1 MSASNS
7 DVPVSNFLRTIIE
20 KDLSANKFQN
30 KRWAGKPGPLSVQQD
45 APKDLARIRTR
56 FPPEPNGFLHIGHAK
71 SICLN
76 FGLARDYAGRC
87 HLRFDDTNPEKEEQT
102 YVDSIIDT
110 VKWLGFDWNYGDS
123 EHLYYASD
131 YFQYFYEF
139 ALALIESGDAY
150 VDEQTQE
157 EIRENRGTL
166 TKPGVDSPW
175 RNRPVEES
183 LKLFIEMREGKHPNG
198 SLCLRAKVDMASPNI
213 NMRDPV
219 IYRIRH
225 EAHHRTGSDWPIYPM
240 YTYAHPLEDA
250 LEMIT
255 HSICTLEFE
264 DQRPFYDWVIDKLI
278 ALGHL
283 PKHRP
288 HQYEFAR
295 LNLNHVV
302 TSKRKLKKLVDENL
316 VSGWDDPRMPTIMG
330 LRRRGYTPESIR
342 LFCERIGVSKADSRI
357 DYNSLEQALRDD
369 LDPKV
374 DRSVA
379 VLDPL
384 KLIITNYPEGQS
396 ELCRAPKHPHNPEQ
410 GTREFLFSRELW
422 IEREDFMEDPPK
434 KYFRLFPGNL
444 VRLKYGYIVKC
455 TGFKKDENGQILEV
469 YAEYLPDTK
478 SGTPGASS
486 VKVKGNITWISIEHA
501 QAVEVKLYDRLFT
514 VENPDAG
521 DQDFLELLNPNSVK
535 TVQAFIEPGTEISPG
550 ARWQFERL
558 GYFYV
563 DVDPQD
569 TSKMII
575 NRSTTLRDNWV

>member
-30 KRWAGKPGPLSVQQD
+30 KRWAGKPGPLSVQQN

-76 FGLARDYAGRC
+76 FGLARDYGGEC
-87 HLRFDDTNPEKEEQT
+87 HLRFDDTNPEKEEQA

-110 VKWLGFDWNYGDS
+110 VKWLGFDWNYNGN

-131 YFQYFYEF
+131 YFQFFYDF
-139 ALALIESGDAY
+139 AIAIIESGNAY
-150 VDEQTQE
+150 VDEQTPEQ
-157 EIRENRGTL
+157 IRENRGTL
-166 TKPGVDSPW
+166 TAPGTDSPW
-175 RNRPVEES
+175 RNRPVSES
-183 LKLFIEMREGKHPNG
+183 LKLFKEMREGEHPNG

-225 EAHHRTGSDWPIYPM
+225 DAHHRTGTDWPIYPM

-283 PKHRP
+283 PEHRP

-302 TSKRKLKKLVDENL
+302 TSKRKLKKLVDENF
-316 VSGWDDPRMPTIMG
+316 VDGWDDPRMPTIMG
-330 LRRRGYTPESIR
+330 LRRRGYTPEAIR

-357 DYNSLEQALRDD
+357 DYNILEQALRDD

-379 VLDPL
+379 VLDPI

-396 ELCRAPKHPHNPEQ
+396 EICHAPKHPHTPEQ
-410 GTREFLFSRELW
+410 GSREFPFSRELW
-422 IEREDFMEDPPK
+422 IEREDFMEEPPK
-434 KYFRLFPGNL
+434 KYFRLFPDNM

-455 TGFKKDENGQILEV
+455 TGFKKDNDGNIIEV

-486 VKVKGNITWISIEHA
+486 IKVKGTITWISVEHA
-501 QAVEVKLYDRLFT
+501 QPVEVKLYDRLFT

-521 DQDFLELLNPNSVK
+521 DQDFLELLNPNSVE
-535 TVQAFIEPGTEISPG
+535 TVQGFIEPGTEITPG

-569 TSKMII
+569 SNKLII

>member
-7 DVPVSNFLRTIIE
+7 DVPASNFLRTIIE

-30 KRWAGKPGPLSVQQD
+30 KPWAGKPGPLSVQQN
-45 APKDLARIRTR
+45 APSDPARIRTR

-71 SICLN
+71 SICIN
-76 FGLARDYAGRC
+76 FGLARDYAGQC
-87 HLRFDDTNPEKEEQT
+87 HLRFDDTNPEKEEQA

-110 VKWLGFDWNYGDS
+110 VKWLGFDWNFAGTDN
-123 EHLYYASD
+123 LYYASD

-139 ALALIESGDAY
+139 ALALIKSGNAY
-150 VDEQTQE
+150 IDEQTPDQ
-157 EIRENRGTL
+157 IRENRGTL
-166 TKPGVDSPW
+166 TAPGIDSPW
-175 RNRPVEES
+175 RARPVEES
-183 LKLFIEMREGKHPNG
+183 LRLFKEMREGKHPNG

-225 EAHHRTGSDWPIYPM
+225 DAHHRTGTEWPIYPM

-264 DQRPFYDWVIDKLI
+264 DQRPFYDWIVDKLI

-283 PKHRP
+283 PEQRP

-302 TSKRKLKKLVDENL
+302 TSKRKLKKLVDENF
-316 VSGWDDPRMPTIMG
+316 VDGWDDPRMPTIMG

-357 DYNSLEQALRDD
+357 DYNILEQALRDD

-379 VLDPL
+379 VLDPI

-396 ELCRAPKHPHNPEQ
+396 EICQAPKHPHTPEQ
-410 GTREFLFSRELW
+410 GLREFPFSRELW
-422 IEREDFMEDPPK
+422 IEREDFMENPPK
-434 KYFRLFPGNL
+434 KYFRLFPDNV

-455 TGFKKDENGQILEV
+455 TGFKKDENDNVTEV

-486 VKVKGNITWISIEHA
+486 VKVKGNITWISVEHA
-501 QAVEVKLYDRLFT
+501 QPIEVKLYDRLFT
-514 VENPDAG
+514 VANPDAG
-521 DQDFLELLNPNSVK
+521 DQDFLEHLNPNSVT
-535 TVQAFIEPGTEISPG
+535 TVQGFIEPGTEITPG
-550 ARWQFERL
+550 AHWQFERL

-563 DVDPQD
+563 DIDPQD
-569 TSKMII
+569 NSKMVI

>member
-20 KDLSANKFQN
+20 NDLSANKFQN
-30 KRWAGKPGPLSVQQD
+30 KRWAGRPGPLSVQQD
-45 APKDLARIRTR
+45 APKDSARIRTR
-56 FPPEPNGFLHIGHAK
+56 FPPEPNGYLHIGHAK

-76 FGLARDYAGRC
+76 FGLAHDYGGEC
-87 HLRFDDTNPEKEEQT
+87 HLRFDDTNPEKEEQE

-110 VKWLGFDWNYGDS
+110 VKWLGFDWNYDGV

-131 YFQYFYEF
+131 YFQFFYDF
-139 ALALIESGDAY
+139 ARALIESGDAY
-150 VDEQTQE
+150 VDEQTPEQ
-157 EIRENRGTL
+157 IRENRGGL
-166 TKPGVDSPW
+166 TSSGTNSPW
-175 RNRPVEES
+175 RERPTEES
-183 LKLFIEMREGKHPNG
+183 LTLFKEMREGKHPNG

-225 EAHHRTGSDWPIYPM
+225 DAHHRTGSEWPIYPM
-240 YTYAHPLEDA
+240 YTFAHPLEDA
-250 LEMIT
+250 LETIT
-255 HSICTLEFE
+255 HSVCTLEFE

-283 PKHRP
+283 PKQRP
-288 HQYEFAR
+288 HQFEFAR
-295 LNLNHVV
+295 LNLNHVL
-302 TSKRKLKKLVDENL
+302 TSKRKLKRLVDENF
-316 VSGWDDPRMPTIMG
+316 VDGWDDPRMPTIMG

-357 DYNSLEQALRDD
+357 DYNILEQALRDD

-374 DRSVA
+374 DRTVA
-379 VLDPL
+379 VLDPI

-396 ELCRAPKHPHNPEQ
+396 EMCQAPKHPHYPEQ
-410 GTREFLFSRELW
+410 GSREFPFSRELW
-422 IEREDFMEDPPK
+422 IERDDFMEHPSK
-434 KYFRLFPGNL
+434 KYFRLFPDNL

-455 TGFKKDENGQILEV
+455 TGCKNDDDGNVLEV
-469 YAEYLPDTK
+469 YAELIADTK

-486 VKVKGNITWISIEHA
+486 VKVKGTITWISIEHA
-501 QAVEVKLYDRLFT
+501 QPVEVKLYDRLFT

-521 DQDFLELLNPNSVK
+521 DQDFLQHLNPNSVN
-535 TVQAFIEPGTEISPG
+535 TVQGFIEPGTKVTAG

-563 DVDPQD
+563 DTDPKD
-569 TSKMII
+569 SNKMVI